1 MKPLP
6 WFPLSL
12 YGWTFWLP
20 MLAAGS
26 IATLA
31 LAALC
36 VPLATLTL
44 LLTLACMAFFRD
56 PPRQVSAELGIM
68 VSPADGKVTEITR
81 LEHDQNLDGPALRIG
96 IFLSVLDVHIN
107 RSPCDGVVDS
117 TCYTPGEFLDARH
130 PQSGQRNESNLIV
143 LRGVSQTNEGERIAV
158 LRQVS
163 GAIARRII
171 APLWPGDS
179 LLRGQ
184 RFGMIAFGSRTE
196 LIVPHSENWEILVH
210 VGQMVKGGSTILL
223 RRHT

>member
-12 YGWTFWLP
+12 FGWSFWLP
-20 MLAAGS
+20 MLVAGG
-26 IATLA
+26 ILTLTLA
-31 LAALC
+31 IPSPSLAG
-36 VPLATLTL
+36 LAL

-56 PPRQVSAELGIM
+56 PPRCIPSEPGIM
-68 VSPADGKVTEITR
+68 VSPADGRVTEITR
-81 LEHDQNLDGPALRIG
+81 IDHHEDLGGSALRIG

-107 RSPCDGVVDS
+107 RSPCDAVVAS
-117 TCYTPGEFLDARH
+117 TRYTPGEFLDARH
-130 PQSGQRNESNLIV
+130 PQCGQRNESNLIV
-143 LRGVSQTNEGERIAV
+143 LRSPAQNGGSTNVAV

-171 APLWPGDS
+171 APLQPDDH

-196 LIVPHSENWEILVH
+196 LVVPHPERWEALVH
-210 VGQMVKGGSTILL
+210 VGQMVKGGTSILL
-223 RRHT
+223 RQQS